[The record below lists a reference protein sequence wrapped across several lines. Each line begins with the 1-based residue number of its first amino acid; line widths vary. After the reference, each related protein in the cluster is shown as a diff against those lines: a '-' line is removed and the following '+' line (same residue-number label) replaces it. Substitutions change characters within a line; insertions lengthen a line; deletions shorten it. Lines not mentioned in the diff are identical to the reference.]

1 LLRKKNSFNIY
12 KYQILKTIIM
22 KNMRNSV
29 QIIGNVGNAPE
40 IREFKGGKMS
50 ARFSVATHESF
61 KNASGEKVQNTQ
73 WHQVVAWGGMADYI
87 ARNVTKGRTIALEGK
102 LSSRS
107 FEDQEGNK
115 RYVTEIIAGSVL
127 LTGTQKKDLSAA
139 EVVPAAQT
147 MKSTRKT
154 AKA

>member
-1 LLRKKNSFNIY
+1 
-12 KYQILKTIIM
+12 M

-29 QIIGNVGNAPE
+29 QIIGNVGNVPE
-40 IREFKGGKMS
+40 IREFKGGKLS

-61 KNASGEKVQNTQ
+61 KNAAGEKIESTS

-87 ARNVTKGRTIALEGK
+87 AKHVTKGKGIALEGK

-107 FEDQEGNK
+107 FEDSEGKK
-115 RYVTEIIAGSVL
+115 RYITEIIASEVL
-127 LTGTQKKDLSAA
+127 LTGAKKAIALEPVTQTK
-139 EVVPAAQT
+139 PAVKAV
-147 MKSTRKT
+147 KIK